1 MSDQDEEYIE
11 VLGRKVLRSEW
22 EDDENVVYLTYK
34 SMLTFVTSIT
44 QLEQGRWVELKEDS
58 PVMKELNEFKRLFW
72 TAIQEKLGDEE

>member
-58 PVMKELNEFKRLFW
+58 PVMKELNEFKRRFW